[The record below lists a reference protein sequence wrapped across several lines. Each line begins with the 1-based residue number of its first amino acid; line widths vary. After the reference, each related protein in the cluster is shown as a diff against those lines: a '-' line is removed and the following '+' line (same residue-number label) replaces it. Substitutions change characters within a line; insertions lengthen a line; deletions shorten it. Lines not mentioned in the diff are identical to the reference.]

1 MKLVEILKKLF
12 FNFTLLAISFFAITA
27 QAEAIDGRSYKIS
40 VLIFKHLPAD
50 RDTSALMMNRWSDK
64 NFDGSTLITSPVY
77 DPTQPYLSTNG
88 SSYDI
93 LLPAEQSALAGSYR
107 ALSRDAHYSIIFNG
121 AWVTQFQT
129 GAPRKFH
136 FHKIFDDNG
145 NILDGLIKINMKLY
159 FDIDF
164 QTQLLTPTANDNAK
178 IYNISSLNEHYQTSS
193 NQLQYIDSPNYGALI
208 LITHYDGK

>member
-12 FNFTLLAISFFAITA
+12 FNFILLAIPFFATTA
-27 QAEAIDGRSYKIS
+27 QAETVDGRPYKIS

-50 RDTSALMMNRWSDK
+50 KDTFAGMINRWSDK
-64 NFDGSTLITSPVY
+64 HFDGSTLITRPAY

-107 ALSRDAHYSIIFNG
+107 ALSRDAHYSILFNG

-129 GAPRKFH
+129 GTSRTFH

-164 QTQLLTPTANDNAK
+164 QTQLLTPTVNDNAK
-178 IYNISSLNEHYQTSS
+178 IYKISALNEHYQTSS
-193 NQLQYIDSPNYGALI
+193 NQLQYIDSPNYGALV